1 MNSIH
6 FSPLIVVP
14 VYNAEKA
21 IQNVCLDLS
30 QNLEKKLDVLFID
43 NRSTDKTVELIKN
56 FKKQNPTL
64 NFRIIQNRRNLG
76 LGGSQKR
83 AFDIGRHEGYSHLI
97 IFHGDGQPSAKD
109 LVRLLS
115 LLNETTCDAI
125 LGSRFIRGSVRNNYS
140 IIRTM
145 GNLVFNLIFSLRCK
159 TRVYDIGSGM
169 NAYRLDIFRHLDDLP
184 DDLSFNSFLLIRQI
198 NGKENI
204 VWMPISWK
212 NSEAGS
218 SLKMFS
224 IGMKCLSALLKI
236 K

>member
-6 FSPLIVVP
+6 FSPLIVIP

-30 QNLEKKLDVLFID
+30 QNLEKKLDIIFID
-43 NRSTDKTVELIKN
+43 NRSTDKTVELLKN
-56 FKKQNPTL
+56 FKKYDPTL
-64 NFRIIQNRRNLG
+64 NFRIIQNQRNLG

-83 AFDIGRHEGYSHLI
+83 AFDLGHQGGYSHLI

-109 LVRLLS
+109 LVQLLS
-115 LLNETTCDAI
+115 LLSKTTCEAI

-140 IIRTM
+140 MIRTL
-145 GNLVFNLIFSLRCK
+145 GNRVFNLIFSLRCK

-169 NAYRLDIFRHLDDLP
+169 NAYSLDIIRHLDDLP
-184 DDLSFNSFLLIRQI
+184 DDLSFNSFLLVRQI
-198 NGKENI
+198 RDKEKI
-204 VWMPISWK
+204 AWMPISWK

-224 IGMKCLSALLKI
+224 IGVKCLSALFKI